1 MTDLLFANDARFL
14 IWIKTSAPK
23 FQPRSSWWKIRVEKS
38 AKSLICE
45 EIFIDK
51 HRKDLNL
58 KIYLSFYFLL
68 EYKSNSQSFLWDNE
82 NFFPSQD
89 LRRNIFRIA

>member
-23 FQPRSSWWKIRVEKS
+23 ICLVQADGKFRAEKS
-38 AKSLICE
+38 TKSLICE

-58 KIYLSFYFLL
+58 KIYLSFLL
-68 EYKSNSQSFLWDNE
+68 EYKSNSKVFCE
-82 NFFPSQD
+82 RTKTFPSQD
-89 LRRNIFRIA
+89 LRRNIFS